1 VLAAAALSLTTATAA
16 AEPTESPSATP
27 TPPATETSTPA
38 ESTAPELPADAPADA
53 PTVASAEDI
62 AAAAT
67 FDKPSYATGEEMH
80 IALSLTNNGSAP
92 ATISVNF
99 SIVAPDTINPRSDDP
114 LGQGAQVTIAP
125 GATRTAQLVGSVGD
139 PALTSARLA
148 GYVVDGTG
156 AANPFEFAVPV
167 TPTFG
172 HAAGI
177 VFYDE
182 DGDGRYDG
190 GEAQG
195 GVTLEWQHADHQPT
209 RLTVT
214 TDSAG
219 EFAID
224 SLPAGRY
231 YVSGTA
237 PDGLLVGFRFV
248 TVPASGVDDL
258 RIRAVRPLL
267 DLTVGM
273 AFTKSS
279 YAPAEAPTVRVTLKN
294 DGDVPMTGVIA
305 NCNRSGEGPGLKG
318 RSDSWGDL
326 AADRDGVVIA
336 PHATMVVDATEPM
349 PDSAYDF
356 GYVRADCDFGYV
368 GVESDTNPRASAKA
382 AVPGKR
388 VDLTGNV
395 TRDGAGLAGVRMVL
409 TTDAH
414 CPTVAET
421 TTTADGRY
429 LFPQV
434 QTGTYE
440 LYALAPAG
448 SHIVGQ
454 NPQTVYHTAG
464 RTYDVTFEAA
474 AGAGPAPTVPAQPAD
489 CAPGGGQPTT
499 PAPQGSPAPG
509 LASTGASIAVPGLI
523 GLLTLL
529 AGVGAV
535 LITRRRRES

>member
-1 VLAAAALSLTTATAA
+1 MLAAAVLGLTTATAA
-16 AEPTESPSATP
+16 AEPTESSTATP
-27 TPPATETSTPA
+27 VPPSSTETSVPEQSTTPG
-38 ESTAPELPADAPADA
+38 PPADVPA
-53 PTVASAEDI
+53 VASAEDI
-62 AAAAT
+62 AVSAT
-67 FDKPSYATGEEMH
+67 FDKSSYATGEDMH

-92 ATISVNF
+92 ATVSVIF
-99 SIVAPDTINPRSDDP
+99 SSLAPDTINPRSDDP
-114 LGQGAQVTIAP
+114 MGQGAQVTIAA
-125 GATRTAQLVGSVGD
+125 GATRTAQLVGAVGNPD
-139 PALTSARLA
+139 LTSARLA
-148 GYVVDGTG
+148 GYVADGTG
-156 AANPFEFAVPV
+156 AADPFEFTVAV

-177 VFYDE
+177 VFNDKN
-182 DGDGRYDG
+182 GNGRYDG

-195 GVTLEWQHADHQPT
+195 GVTLDWQHTDHEST
-209 RLTVT
+209 RPSVT

-219 EFAID
+219 AFVID
-224 SLPAGRY
+224 RLPAGRY
-231 YVSGTA
+231 IVSGTA
-237 PDGLLVGFRFV
+237 PDGLLVGYRFI
-248 TVPASGVDDL
+248 TVPASGVDDV
-258 RIRAVRPLL
+258 RIRAVRPLS
-267 DLTVGM
+267 DLAVGM
-273 AFTKSS
+273 AFTKST
-279 YAPAEAPTVRVTLKN
+279 YTPAEAPTVRVTLTN
-294 DGDVPMTGVIA
+294 NGDVPMTGVIA

-318 RSDSWGDL
+318 RGDSWGDL
-326 AADRDGVVIA
+326 AGDADGVVVA
-336 PHATMVVDATEPM
+336 PHATMVVEATEPM

-356 GYVRADCDFGYV
+356 GYVAIGCDFGYV
-368 GVESDTNPRASAKA
+368 GVDSDTNPTASAQA

-409 TTDAH
+409 TVDAH
-414 CPTVAET
+414 CPVVAET

-429 LFPQV
+429 LFPAV

-454 NPQTVYHTAG
+454 NPQTAYHTAG
-464 RTYDVTFEAA
+464 RAYELTFEAA
-474 AGAGPAPTVPAQPAD
+474 TGAGPAPTVPTQPAD

-535 LITRRRRES
+535 LISRRRRES